1 MNPAPCRHSP
11 TSEPLRFRHSGT
23 GTHQPVRT
31 QTGDETPRAYRFGE
45 YRIDPA
51 ARELRRNDR
60 LLSLPRRVFDGL
72 AYLVE
77 HRERAVGHD
86 ELISALWG
94 RVDVANAQVSQLIM
108 QVRRAV
114 GDESHTQHSV
124 RTIAG
129 FGYRWVVPTE
139 SISEATDPP
148 DAKGASPAAAAE
160 AAPSDAAV
168 VPPADRDASPRRPL
182 ARRLSGT
189 VQLLLLLV
197 AAALLATAWRMFVP
211 RSLANA
217 SGEAVVVL
225 PFDIDAPEDVDADW
239 VRLGVMDLV
248 AGRLRRA
255 GLPVPPSDG
264 VVAAVHASAALPEAE
279 RADTLRRTLGAN
291 LLIHGVATHAKDG
304 WTIEL
309 TADAADDARRRV
321 DAGPNALVDTAVRAS
336 DLLLAALGR
345 HPTDEAIADAPLEE
359 RLQRARAAVLANQLE
374 TARAIVEGAPDAM
387 RKAPELRYELARVE
401 FHAGQLDRAET
412 ITNLVLAD
420 PATMAI
426 PRLHARALRM
436 RGWIGLGKDQ
446 GWAATA
452 ASFDASVRALDGL
465 RAPGELGTALA
476 ERGVARVMLHRL
488 DEAALDLGQAR
499 AQLEIAGDRQGLGEM
514 NNYLGHLELARL
526 RVGDALP
533 YFRTAA
539 DIAESFGA
547 INPLRYNLS
556 AVLQTQMRLLQWP
569 DALVTGERLWA
580 LRDRLENA
588 GLRAASEGYY
598 AIALVGSGRHA
609 QAENVL
615 APYAVD
621 AQPAFAAEYLR
632 FALLARAEL
641 AAQRARHRETL
652 AATVRAL
659 EIWPPEAD
667 TDAEARA
674 RVELLR
680 QRASIALGEPV
691 EAHIGALEPK
701 AGPGIAVL
709 DLVARAEWAA
719 ADRRDTEADALFR
732 EALATAEAQGVPDM
746 LVLATTAAVPWLLAH
761 GRMQEA
767 AARSGRIGVWAER
780 DFDSAMLQ
788 AAVFHA
794 AHETEAWSRAL
805 RQAQR
810 LAGERSIPP
819 NLLTPPADA
828 AGHQGAS
835 P

>member
-139 SISEATDPP
+139 GISEATDPP

-168 VPPADRDASPRRPL
+168 VPPADRDAPSRRPL

-217 SGEAVVVL
+217 SGEAVVIL

-291 LLIHGVATHAKDG
+291 LLIH
-304 WTIEL
+304 
-309 TADAADDARRRV
+309 ADAAREFAHRQAWIIDEQAQDREIGRIEEFAWLVEGIAGRFLSYHRKFAPKNWIVTFTEPATPSTIAPCTVERRSPCPARTGATRRRRARPRASPGRPRRASSPAPPESR
-321 DAGPNALVDTAVRAS
+321 AGPP
-336 DLLLAALGR
+336 GR
-345 HPTDEAIADAPLEE
+345 
-359 RLQRARAAVLANQLE
+359 
-374 TARAIVEGAPDAM
+374 
-387 RKAPELRYELARVE
+387 
-401 FHAGQLDRAET
+401 
-412 ITNLVLAD
+412 
-420 PATMAI
+420 
-426 PRLHARALRM
+426 
-436 RGWIGLGKDQ
+436 
-446 GWAATA
+446 
-452 ASFDASVRALDGL
+452 
-465 RAPGELGTALA
+465 
-476 ERGVARVMLHRL
+476 
-488 DEAALDLGQAR
+488 
-499 AQLEIAGDRQGLGEM
+499 
-514 NNYLGHLELARL
+514 
-526 RVGDALP
+526 
-533 YFRTAA
+533 
-539 DIAESFGA
+539 
-547 INPLRYNLS
+547 
-556 AVLQTQMRLLQWP
+556 
-569 DALVTGERLWA
+569 
-580 LRDRLENA
+580 
-588 GLRAASEGYY
+588 
-598 AIALVGSGRHA
+598 
-609 QAENVL
+609 
-615 APYAVD
+615 
-621 AQPAFAAEYLR
+621 
-632 FALLARAEL
+632 
-641 AAQRARHRETL
+641 
-652 AATVRAL
+652 
-659 EIWPPEAD
+659 
-667 TDAEARA
+667 
-674 RVELLR
+674 
-680 QRASIALGEPV
+680 
-691 EAHIGALEPK
+691 
-701 AGPGIAVL
+701 
-709 DLVARAEWAA
+709 
-719 ADRRDTEADALFR
+719 
-732 EALATAEAQGVPDM
+732 
-746 LVLATTAAVPWLLAH
+746 
-761 GRMQEA
+761 
-767 AARSGRIGVWAER
+767 
-780 DFDSAMLQ
+780 
-788 AAVFHA
+788 
-794 AHETEAWSRAL
+794 
-805 RQAQR
+805 
-810 LAGERSIPP
+810 
-819 NLLTPPADA
+819 
-828 AGHQGAS
+828 
-835 P
+835 